1 MSEFIA
7 AIFRR
12 KPTIRARKEMGP
24 SERAAART
32 HFRSPP
38 IAPVLSIFWSN
49 GGGEREKDAFTQD
62 ESVFDQIAVWT
73 TEMANLGKGLGMVH
87 AACKRRDGRP
97 KDIMIN
103 THPEEVTSLHK
114 RRPLTGHRRCGNG
127 LSSSVEMVME

>member
-73 TEMANLGKGLGMVH
+73 TEMANLGTRYGPMRVQEKERE
-87 AACKRRDGRP
+87 A
-97 KDIMIN
+97 
-103 THPEEVTSLHK
+103 
-114 RRPLTGHRRCGNG
+114 
-127 LSSSVEMVME
+127 